1 VTEPWAPAAPE
12 PAVPTAVQPARPSR
26 VRAIVVA
33 VLGLSATGVLV
44 GGLWAWMAPP
54 IHLVVA
60 ITRSG
65 ERVHDYLGTES
76 QHFFDVPCL
85 MLGLLTV
92 LAVVASVLAW
102 QWRRLRGPG
111 MVVGLTLGMV
121 GAAGVASAV
130 GAVLALLRYGALD
143 VDKVPVVGSPAVS
156 YVIQAPPV
164 FFGPGP
170 LQIATTLLWPAAIAA
185 LVYALLAAGSAHDDL
200 GSSGLTDQPSHARP
214 MEPEASVS

>member
-1 VTEPWAPAAPE
+1 MQPGPPAPVVPVVPAAPSRL
-12 PAVPTAVQPARPSR
+12 RP
-26 VRAIVVA
+26 IILVA
-33 VLGLSATGVLV
+33 LGLSATGILI

-60 ITRSG
+60 MTRSG
-65 ERVHDYLGTES
+65 ERVHEYLGTES

-92 LAVVASVLAW
+92 LAVVASVLTW

-111 MVVGLTLGMV
+111 MVIGLTIGMV
-121 GAAGVASAV
+121 GAAALASAV
-130 GAVLALLRYGALD
+130 GAVLVLLRYGNLD
-143 VDKVPVVGSPAVS
+143 IDKVPVLGSPAVS

-170 LQIATTLLWPAAIAA
+170 LQMASTLVWPAAIAA
-185 LVYALLAAGSAHDDL
+185 LVYAMLAAGSAHDDL
-200 GSSGLTDQPSHARP
+200 GSGPYGQPSYPPPAA
-214 MEPEASVS
+214 PETSVS

>member
-1 VTEPWAPAAPE
+1 VTETGVPAAPTS
-12 PAVPTAVQPARPSR
+12 AFRVARSR
-26 VRAIVVA
+26 TRAIVLA
-33 VLGLSATGVLV
+33 TLGLSATGVLI

-60 ITRSG
+60 MTHAG
-65 ERVHDYLGTES
+65 ERVHEYLGTES

-92 LAVVASVLAW
+92 LAVVAPVLAW

-111 MVVGLTLGMV
+111 MVIGLTIGMV
-121 GAAGVASAV
+121 GAAAVASAV
-130 GAVLALLRYGALD
+130 GAVLVLLRYGALD
-143 VDKVPVVGSPAVS
+143 VDRVPLLGSPAVS

-164 FFGPGP
+164 FFGLGP
-170 LQIATTLLWPAAIAA
+170 LPMAATLLWPAAIAA
-185 LVYALLAAGSAHDDL
+185 LVYAVLAAGSAHDDL
-200 GSSGLTDQPSHARP
+200 GSSGPNGSPWHALP

>member
-1 VTEPWAPAAPE
+1 MTAPAVPVAPE
-12 PAVPTAVQPARPSR
+12 PAGRAAPSR
-26 VRAIVVA
+26 LRAIVLA
-33 VLGLSATGVLV
+33 ALALSATGVLV

-60 ITRSG
+60 VTRAG

-76 QHFFDVPCL
+76 EHFFDVPCL

-92 LAVVASVLAW
+92 LAVVAPVLAW

-111 MVVGLTLGMV
+111 MVIGLTVGTV

-130 GAVLALLRYGALD
+130 GAVLVLLRYGALD

-170 LQIATTLLWPAAIAA
+170 LQMATTLLWPAAIAA

-200 GSSGLTDQPSHARP
+200 GSSALADQPSHALP

>member
-1 VTEPWAPAAPE
+1 MTEPAGPAAPE
-12 PAVPTAVQPARPSR
+12 FARVAAPSR
-26 VRAIVVA
+26 VRAIVLA
-33 VLGLSATGVLV
+33 ALGLSATGVLV

-65 ERVHDYLGTES
+65 ERVHDYLGAES

-92 LAVVASVLAW
+92 LAVVAPVLAW

-111 MVVGLTLGMV
+111 MVIGLTIGMV
-121 GAAGVASAV
+121 GAAAVASAV
-130 GAVLALLRYGALD
+130 GAVLVLLRYGALD
-143 VDKVPVVGSPAVS
+143 VDKVPLLGKPSVG

-164 FFGPGP
+164 FFGHGP
-170 LQIATTLLWPAAIAA
+170 LQMATTLLWPAAVAA
-185 LVYALLAAGSAHDDL
+185 LVYALLAAGSARDDL
-200 GSSGLTDQPSHARP
+200 GSSGPTAALSHPLPR
-214 MEPEASVS
+214 EPEASVS

>member
-1 VTEPWAPAAPE
+1 MTE
-12 PAVPTAVQPARPSR
+12 PAVPAAAQPAVPATGPVTPSR
-26 VRAIVVA
+26 FRAIFVA
-33 VLGLSATGVLV
+33 TLGLSATGVLV

-60 ITRSG
+60 LTRSG
-65 ERVHDYLGTES
+65 ERVHDYLGSES
-76 QHFFDVPCL
+76 EHFFDVPCL

-92 LAVVASVLAW
+92 LAVVAAVLAW

-111 MVVGLTLGMV
+111 MVIGLTIGLV

-130 GAVLALLRYGALD
+130 GAVLVLLRYGALD
-143 VDKVPVVGSPAVS
+143 VDKVPVLGHPAVS
-156 YVIQAPPV
+156 YVVQAPPV

-170 LQIATTLLWPAAIAA
+170 LQMATTLWWPAAIAA
-185 LVYALLAAGSAHDDL
+185 LAYALLAAGSAHDDL
-200 GSSGLTDQPSHARP
+200 GSSGLGGAPSHALP